1 MTQLKN
7 GLRQGLGET
16 MTNKELMLSGQLYI
30 AKDEELIKDNMRA
43 RRLTRLINQTT
54 EDELDKRQQLCREL
68 FGSAGENIWV
78 EAPIHADYGCNTY
91 IGDNFYANYDC
102 IIIDVAKVTIGD
114 NVFLAP
120 RVGIYTAGHP
130 IDADVRNTQ
139 LEYGKP
145 ITIGSNVWIGG
156 NTVINPGVTI
166 GSNVVI
172 GSGSVVTKDI
182 PDNVVAVGN
191 PCRVLRP
198 IDDNDKKYWEQEAA
212 KYRECINN

>member
-68 FGSAGENIWV
+68 FGSAGKNIWV
-78 EAPIHADYGCNTY
+78 EVPIHADYGCNTY
-91 IGDNFYANYDC
+91 IGDNFFANYDC